1 MVLLKLLG
9 ILLVVL
15 GFLVLKFF
23 PDISYQRPEMLA
35 AGLFIGALMLVIGI
49 ALIIFG

>member
-1 MVLLKLLG
+1 MLLKILG
-9 ILLVVL
+9 IILVVI
-15 GFLVLKFF
+15 GFLVMKFL

-35 AGLFIGALMLVIGI
+35 TGLFIGAIMLVLGI